1 MNSTKVLDVKGMS
14 CPMPIVRTK
23 KEMDT
28 LNTGDILEVH
38 VTDKGALA
46 DMPAWAN
53 AAGHTIIDQ
62 EEDAEVLKFFIK
74 KA

>member
-1 MNSTKVLDVKGMS
+1 MESTKVLDAKGLS

-28 LNTGDILEVH
+28 LNSGDILEVL

-53 AAGHTIIDQ
+53 AAGHTILEQ
-62 EEDAEVLKFFIK
+62 SETKDAIVFFIK

>member
-1 MNSTKVLDVKGMS
+1 MESTKTLDVKGLS

-28 LNTGDILEVH
+28 LNAGDILEVLT
-38 VTDKGALA
+38 TDKGALA

-53 AAGHTIIDQ
+53 AAGHTIVEQ
-62 EEDAEVLKFFIK
+62 TETTDAIVFFIK